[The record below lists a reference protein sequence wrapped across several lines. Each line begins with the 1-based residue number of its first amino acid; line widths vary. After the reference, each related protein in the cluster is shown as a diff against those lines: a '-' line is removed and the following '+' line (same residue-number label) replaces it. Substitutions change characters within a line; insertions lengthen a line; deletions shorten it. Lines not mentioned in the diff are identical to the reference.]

1 MNRRQ
6 AILKACLLLRSQ
18 AKEESLAKFLLMYM
32 FDETPQQFSDKL
44 SEELSIEQENR
55 YFDLISKN
63 INEDTPLSHLVGFDY
78 FYDRKFKVTKDVL
91 SPRMETEELIYKVL
105 EYVKNSPKSSFRIL
119 DLCTGSGIIAITLK
133 KEIIE
138 KSTEIIASDI
148 SSEALTVAMENASY
162 NRANVTFIKSDLF
175 DNISGKFDLI
185 ISNPPYISYKDINTI
200 KDNVLNYDPHLALFA
215 EEDGIYFYRK
225 IIENANQYLENDGAI
240 FLEIGYDQKEKIL
253 ELGKGNNFITT
264 VYKDINGKDRIAYL
278 EYNKIKERR

>member
-6 AILKACLLLRSQ
+6 AILKACLLLRRQ
-18 AKEESLAKFLLMYM
+18 DKEESLAKFLLMYM
-32 FDETPQQFSDKL
+32 LDETVEQFSNKL
-44 SEELSIEQENR
+44 SEELSVEQENR
-55 YFDLISKN
+55 YFDLINKN

-105 EYVKNSPKSSFRIL
+105 EYIKKPKKDSFRIL

-133 KEIIE
+133 KEIVE
-138 KSTEIIASDI
+138 KYTEIVASDI
-148 SSEALTVAMENASY
+148 SEKALSIAIENA
-162 NRANVTFIKSDLF
+162 NNNNANITFIKSDLF

-185 ISNPPYISYKDINTI
+185 ISNPPYISYKDKITI

-225 IIENANQYLENDGAI
+225 IIENAVHYLSKDGVI
-240 FLEIGYDQKEKIL
+240 FFEIGYDQKEKIL
-253 ELGKGNNFITT
+253 ELGKSNNFITT
-264 VYKDINGKDRIAYL
+264 VYKDINDRDRIAKLIYD
-278 EYNKIKERR
+278 K

>member
-6 AILKACLLLRSQ
+6 AILKACLLLRRQ
-18 AKEESLAKFLLMYM
+18 DKEESLAKFLLMYM
-32 FDETPQQFSDKL
+32 LDETTEQFSK
-44 SEELSIEQENR
+44 ELSVEQENR
-55 YFDLISKN
+55 YFDLINKN

-105 EYVKNSPKSSFRIL
+105 EYIKKSKKDSFRIL

-133 KEIIE
+133 KEIVE
-138 KSTEIIASDI
+138 KYTEIVASDI
-148 SSEALTVAMENASY
+148 SEKALSIAIENA
-162 NRANVTFIKSDLF
+162 NNNNANITFIKSDLF

-185 ISNPPYISYKDINTI
+185 ISNPPYISYKDKITI

-225 IIENANQYLENDGAI
+225 IIENAVHYLSKDGVI
-240 FLEIGYDQKEKIL
+240 FFEIGYDQKEKIF
-253 ELGKGNNFITT
+253 ELGKNNNFITT
-264 VYKDINGKDRIAYL
+264 VYKDINDRDRIAKLIYD
-278 EYNKIKERR
+278 K

>member
-6 AILKACLLLRSQ
+6 AILKACLLLRRQ
-18 AKEESLAKFLLMYM
+18 DKEESLAKFLLMYM
-32 FDETPQQFSDKL
+32 LDETAEQFSNKL
-44 SEELSIEQENR
+44 SEELSVEQENK
-55 YFDLISKN
+55 YFDLINKN

-105 EYVKNSPKSSFRIL
+105 EYIKKSKKDSFRIL

-133 KEIIE
+133 KEIVE
-138 KSTEIIASDI
+138 KYTEIVASDI
-148 SSEALTVAMENASY
+148 SEKALSIAIENA
-162 NRANVTFIKSDLF
+162 NNNNANITFIKSDLF

-185 ISNPPYISYKDINTI
+185 ISNPPYISYKNKITI

-225 IIENANQYLENDGAI
+225 IIENAVHYLSKDGVI
-240 FLEIGYDQKEKIL
+240 FFEIGYDQKEKIL
-253 ELGKGNNFITT
+253 ELGKNNNFITT
-264 VYKDINGKDRIAYL
+264 VYKDINDRDRIAKLIYD
-278 EYNKIKERR
+278 K

>member
-6 AILKACLLLRSQ
+6 AILKACLLLRRQ
-18 AKEESLAKFLLMYM
+18 DKEESLAKFLLMYM
-32 FDETPQQFSDKL
+32 LDETAEQFSNKL
-44 SEELSIEQENR
+44 SEELSVEQENR
-55 YFDLISKN
+55 YFDLINKN

-91 SPRMETEELIYKVL
+91 SPRIETEELIYKVL
-105 EYVKNSPKSSFRIL
+105 EYIKKSKKDSFRIL

-133 KEIIE
+133 KEIV
-138 KSTEIIASDI
+138 KKYTEIVASDI
-148 SSEALTVAMENASY
+148 SEKALSIAIENA
-162 NRANVTFIKSDLF
+162 NNNNANITFIKSDLF

-225 IIENANQYLENDGAI
+225 IIENANQYLENNGVI

-253 ELGKGNNFITT
+253 ELGKSNNFITT
-264 VYKDINGKDRIAYL
+264 VYKDINGKDRIVYL
-278 EYNKIKERR
+278 EYNK